1 MKCANP
7 CPPGTFHID
16 CKKTCDCYNSA
27 VCDHVTG
34 RCHCR
39 PGFKGDKV
47 RLEGGEGNTID
58 LSCVQCSE
66 QCPYGRYGAG
76 CQQVCRCENGAHCD
90 PVDGSCRSVGGWN
103 VPAMSDVCA
112 AGVPRAGEE
121 RPAVREPAADLSSTA
136 PTALSSVG
144 VIQTTQR
151 CK

>member
-47 RLEGGEGNTID
+47 RLEGERGTQLI
-58 LSCVQCSE
+58 
-66 QCPYGRYGAG
+66 CPVSSA
-76 CQQVCRCENGAHCD
+76 QSSVPTVATEPA
-90 PVDGSCRSVGGWN
+90 VSRSVAVRMERTVTQWM
-103 VPAMSDVCA
+103 AA
-112 AGVPRAGEE
+112 AGQSEGGMSPPCLKSVLQVSPGLE
-121 RPAVREPAADLSSTA
+121 RSDL
-136 PTALSSVG
+136 
-144 VIQTTQR
+144 Q
-151 CK
+151 